1 MSQRDTVYVLESE
14 QHYVLDCLDRNQ
26 GHYFLTGKAGTGK
39 STLLNAFRRLSDKK
53 AIFLAP
59 TGVAAIQI
67 KGQTIHSFFNFPA
80 NFITPNDYKMIS
92 RSLLKSVDWL
102 IIDEISMVRADL
114 LDHIDQVLRLSL
126 KSDKPFGGV
135 AMFWIGDLYQLPPV
149 IASLEEKRYLQ
160 NKYGSPYFFSSDV
173 FKELHDFELIE
184 LSKVY
189 RQKEMHFIRL
199 LNKIRNNE
207 IDQDDLDEINAQ
219 CKTSLASEPEGLF
232 RIHLCTLNKVA
243 QAINLDRLSKLAG
256 SAIIY
261 QAQKSGSI
269 HQAQFPADEQLILKP
284 GAQVMLLRND
294 PQKRF
299 VNGSLAIIQN
309 LKPDSVEVQLEASGE
324 MIEVEAFEWQM
335 IKYKTNTSDFGSIQT
350 EITGSFKQLP
360 LKLAWAV
367 TIHKS
372 QGKTFE
378 HVLVDMGSGAFEFGQ
393 AYVALSRCTTLEGL
407 RLAKPLKLSDIKTDE
422 RIVDFMNQYR

>member
-1 MSQRDTVYVLESE
+1 M
-14 QHYVLDCLDRNQ
+14 
-26 GHYFLTGKAGTGK
+26 
-39 STLLNAFRRLSDKK
+39 
-53 AIFLAP
+53 
-59 TGVAAIQI
+59 QI
-67 KGQTIHSFFNFPA
+67 KGQTIHSFFKFPA
-80 NFITPNDYKMIS
+80 NFLTRSDYKAIS
-92 RSLLKSVDWL
+92 RRLLESVDWI

-114 LDHIDQVLRLSL
+114 LDHIDQVLRLSM
-126 KSDKPFGGV
+126 KSDKPFGGLP
-135 AMFWIGDLYQLPPV
+135 MFWIGDLYQLPPV
-149 IASLEEKRYLQ
+149 ISSQEEKFYLQ

-189 RQKEMHFIRL
+189 RQKEMKFIRL

-207 IDQDDLDEINAQ
+207 IDEDDLDEINAQ
-219 CKTSLASEPEGLF
+219 YKTSNLSEEEGLF

-243 QAINLDRLSKLAG
+243 QAINLDRLSKLSTTAH
-256 SAIIY
+256 IY
-261 QAQKSGSI
+261 QAQKSGII
-269 HQAQFPADEQLILKP
+269 HHTQFPADEQLILKP

-299 VNGSLAIIQN
+299 VNGSLAIILH
-309 LKPDSVEVQLEASGE
+309 LKTDVVAVQLEESGE
-324 MIEVEAFEWQM
+324 IVEVEAFEWQM

-378 HVLVDMGSGAFEFGQ
+378 RILVDMGSGAFEFGQ

-422 RIVDFMNQYR
+422 RIVDFMNHYR